1 MWELRAREVSGYS
14 THHVGNSGVLREPE
28 LEVDVSHQYTRLA
41 SICNC
46 CTVAGV
52 RRKQCCSVLQDVL
65 GVQHQVRL
73 HNEIPVNHGSI
84 KVLQ

>member
-28 LEVDVSHQYTRLA
+28 LEVDVSHQYTHLA

-52 RRKQCCSVLQDVL
+52 RRKQCCSVLQDAS
-65 GVQHQVRL
+65 
-73 HNEIPVNHGSI
+73 GSPAQRDTCESWI
-84 KVLQ
+84 HLSFTKIS